1 MPNTVLEIKE
11 KVEAILRQYDLKV
24 KLNSVLLNLYRNEKD
39 SVAWHSDDELS
50 LGICPTIASVSLGT
64 TRKFEMRPKE
74 NVRDYGAKDIIYV
87 NLTHG
92 SLIVMDG
99 VMQQDWQHRVPKEF
113 HDRGPRINLTFRTIY
128 PLDQLP
134 PEVPRVSSMK
144 SAKSPSEKV
153 MHQQDPKFD
162 AESFPPLGMEAS
174 DKKTKL
180 LPKENG
186 DKDYPQPSVQ
196 RKSPKEFRGSIEK
209 KTKSLSKSYQKSVYQ
224 RKSQKAENWDDEM
237 LQGVE
242 DTPATQNNLNKKSC
256 HDPITNSPEAHPSH
270 CDFNLNVK
278 GSTELYNEQFP
289 CGDFGKSEYY
299 SNSSETSQ
307 PHSYEPTDNHL
318 LESKDLSPPQSKP
331 VEIEVET
338 VDFNSNVE
346 ESAELCNKQYNYETT
361 DNRLEFKDP
370 GLSESKSNK
379 IKEEPIEIDAKISD
393 SGKKYS
399 LNANAPDFVPLNRFR
414 NCSLHEL
421 LELYKQLRNEELH
434 SFMDAILKC
443 AYAGWRMHK
452 AEINT
457 RDLFYSN
464 PADHFLSNEAKTS
477 VESGFSSSFGYS
489 HSGGNSKELLNSTS
503 QDLFNL
509 TPKIS
514 GCEGQTSN
522 RDYQKYISQNLFTKK
537 GKTSRKFSF
546 VRNENQWNDE
556 EKHTPKA
563 AENQNDFHEIKNIE
577 IRINDMHTAFETYL
591 TEIKNYYEEKLHENI
606 DDLKTLINSSNSKLR
621 AMISSQKVNEI
632 KTGLYRNYN
641 GAAQQNEPNTFESTR
656 SGFVSRPLSMR
667 SIPNLNSNY
676 EWRNNNPSSYQNST
690 LSYPQRSVHTPLA
703 DIIHRKNKIS
713 PTERNMKGKD
723 ESPFTVKKADISPY
737 SSPAK
742 RKLPRACKQ
751 NYSQRCTQ
759 MNFKRKI
766 STPIIQTKQLMKQKK
781 KSAGL
786 NATFSGNQVNDSKTP
801 PMRSRQRRVNTTRA
815 ETIMSSPYLTL
826 YETMRAEEFTFI

>member
-563 AENQNDFHEIKNIE
+563 AENQNDFHEIKALFGHSLEGIRKLNTDISDVKQSIKGMEFEISKQNERIGSFEELFYKQEKMIE
-577 IRINDMHTAFETYL
+577 EFNENYKKLNKKEDENL
-591 TEIKNYYEEKLHENI
+591 TKMKKTLNESIKEIKNAV
-606 DDLKTLINSSNSKLR
+606 D
-621 AMISSQKVNEI
+621 EI
-632 KTGLYRNYN
+632 K
-641 GAAQQNEPNTFESTR
+641 
-656 SGFVSRPLSMR
+656 SGMETNQAKIVEKIKKNLAPQPSVNKKLS
-667 SIPNLNSNY
+667 
-676 EWRNNNPSSYQNST
+676 EQAKRNNEQFM
-690 LSYPQRSVHTPLA
+690 RFH
-703 DIIHRKNKIS
+703 HRKSMKSRLDYTEIIMEPHNKMSRIH
-713 PTERNMKGKD
+713 
-723 ESPFTVKKADISPY
+723 
-737 SSPAK
+737 
-742 RKLPRACKQ
+742 
-751 NYSQRCTQ
+751 
-759 MNFKRKI
+759 
-766 STPIIQTKQLMKQKK
+766 
-781 KSAGL
+781 L
-786 NATFSGNQVNDSKTP
+786 NLQDLDLSV
-801 PMRSRQRRVNTTRA
+801 VH
-815 ETIMSSPYLTL
+815 
-826 YETMRAEEFTFI
+826 